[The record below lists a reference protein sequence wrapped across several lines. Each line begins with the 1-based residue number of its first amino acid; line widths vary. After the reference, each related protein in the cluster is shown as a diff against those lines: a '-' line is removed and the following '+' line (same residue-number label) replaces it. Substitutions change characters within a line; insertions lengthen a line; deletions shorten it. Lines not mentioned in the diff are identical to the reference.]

1 MQQQGHKFSR
11 ASCDNCESLAKVW
24 GQDTRPTDLTS
35 MKDWL
40 PIIYEDFFLHLN
52 YPIRNFC
59 AHLYTA

>member
-40 PIIYEDFFLHLN
+40 PIIYEDFFFTFKLS
-52 YPIRNFC
+52 Y
-59 AHLYTA
+59 